1 MVCATNANV
10 EQAEQVEQ
18 VEQVEHAEHAEQAE
32 QVRLFRCPK
41 CRRTYGDPMYH
52 GPAGHAP
59 HALCFDCWASEWG
72 VYEALIA
79 RGRRWRQLDAA
90 LFLLCQGFTYAEAGR
105 VLGTTHDSVLHWIG
119 YLRRYPGELPD
130 WLREFR
136 ARRFGP
142 RVLPRLPHGRR

>member
-10 EQAEQVEQ
+10 EQVEHA
-18 VEQVEHAEHAEQAE
+18 EHAEHAEQAE

-72 VYEALIA
+72 VMNILIY
-79 RGRRWRQLDAA
+79 RGRDWRPSDAA
-90 LFLLCQGFTYAEAGR
+90 LFLLCQGFSHQEAGDI
-105 VLGTTHDSVLHWIG
+105 LGVARATVFHWV
-119 YLRRYPGELPD
+119 RQVRQHPETAPD
-130 WLREFR
+130 WLTDLA
-136 ARRFGP
+136 ARRRAMRRPPLAKF
-142 RVLPRLPHGRR
+142 RL